1 MNELGSVTPAK
12 AITSVIVV
20 CAESGRAAEYRRL
33 LPEQDYDLRFYQHA
47 NEVLANRDFSDNAVL
62 IVDEELSDMR
72 GIEFVRAA
80 RDLGID
86 NPVLITVKKGSI
98 SHAVDAIRHGADN
111 ILTTPLNANKLNHAI
126 KKVLR
131 EPGPIRGAI
140 RADH

>member
-1 MNELGSVTPAK
+1 
-12 AITSVIVV
+12 
-20 CAESGRAAEYRRL
+20 
-33 LPEQDYDLRFYQHA
+33 
-47 NEVLANRDFSDNAVL
+47 
-62 IVDEELSDMR
+62 MR

-111 ILTTPLNANKLNHAI
+111 ILTTPLNADKLHHAI

-131 EPGPIRGAI
+131 EPGPLRGAI
-140 RADH
+140 RAHH